1 MFSQVTETIRRME
14 YSIKH
19 LESRTSSIEC
29 DIYNI
34 HNDNESNGVDI

>member
-1 MFSQVTETIRRME
+1 MFSQVTDTIRRME

-29 DIYNI
+29 DIYKI
-34 HNDNESNGVDI
+34 RNDNESNGVDI